1 MYEEEEWPRWAAS
14 YDVSSCTYR
23 SSLIA
28 LKPPG
33 YKMNNRTD
41 RSSSDA
47 VIVRLYRPLGVGCCL
62 PFLLAASNTHKKRKK
77 LQTTRDT
84 MTFQNVLCRGAVG
97 PPPPPPPLAG
107 PRELFIVYITRGQ
120 ERDEREV
127 KKKMG
132 DRERWVKY
140 GHQIRPLGCGLSAH
154 SSHSSRRGGL
164 ANSSSSSF
172 SVFTSITFF
181 LLFFLYFFS
190 LNNVCCARPQTGP
203 YVQSTVHTYAQS
215 TYYTNSALAW
225 PSATR

>member
-14 YDVSSCTYR
+14 YDVSSSTYR

-62 PFLLAASNTHKKRKK
+62 PFLLAASNTQKKRKK

-127 KKKMG
+127 KKKNGRQREMG
-132 DRERWVKY
+132 EVWPSDPTSRLWPVSSQQSFVTK
-140 GHQIRPLGCGLSAH
+140 GRPSQFFFFFIFCFYFH
-154 SSHSSRRGGL
+154 HVF
-164 ANSSSSSF
+164 SSF
-172 SVFTSITFF
+172 LSFFF
-181 LLFFLYFFS
+181 LS
-190 LNNVCCARPQTGP
+190 
-203 YVQSTVHTYAQS
+203 
-215 TYYTNSALAW
+215 
-225 PSATR
+225 

>member
-62 PFLLAASNTHKKRKK
+62 PFLLAASNTQKKRKK

-84 MTFQNVLCRGAVG
+84 MTFQNCCVVVRLGRRRRRRH
-97 PPPPPPPLAG
+97 LLG
-107 PRELFIVYITRGQ
+107 PRVVYSLYNKGSG
-120 ERDEREV
+120 ERRERE
-127 KKKMG
+127 
-132 DRERWVKY
+132 R
-140 GHQIRPLGCGLSAH
+140 
-154 SSHSSRRGGL
+154 
-164 ANSSSSSF
+164 
-172 SVFTSITFF
+172 
-181 LLFFLYFFS
+181 
-190 LNNVCCARPQTGP
+190 
-203 YVQSTVHTYAQS
+203 
-215 TYYTNSALAW
+215 
-225 PSATR
+225 